1 MQVLSEISIPIPC
14 HEDWNKMSATEQGR
28 FCNTC
33 SKTVVDFSGMSNEEI
48 IHYLNKHTGSL
59 CGRFENTQLKPPRTI
74 SKKLK
79 VFLYALFSVFL
90 VQVSEGAF
98 AQTIS
103 DTIIQNKDELCT
115 IYGRI
120 TDEKGQGL
128 EYATVMILQ
137 DGVIKGRA
145 KTDFNGYYT
154 IYPLLKGSYNLKVS
168 YIGMETEEMN
178 EIPLSSK
185 RKVDLQMRKSNKRV
199 MGGIMFRTVTMPF
212 FDPSNPGQQ
221 IMRKEDMKHM
231 PVR

>member
-1 MQVLSEISIPIPC
+1 MQTLSDIYIPIPC
-14 HEDWNKMSATEQGR
+14 HENWDVMTLAEQGR
-28 FCNTC
+28 FCNAC

-48 IHYLNKHTGSL
+48 IHYLNKHTGRV
-59 CGRFENTQLKPPRTI
+59 CGRFENTQLKSPKTI

-79 VFLYALFSVFL
+79 MFLYALFSVFL
-90 VQVSEGAF
+90 VQMNEGAF

-103 DTIIQNKDELCT
+103 ETTIQNKEESCT

-120 TDEKGQGL
+120 TDEKGQSL
-128 EYATVMILQ
+128 EFATVMVIQ
-137 DGVIKGRA
+137 DGIIKGGT

-154 IYPLLKGSYNLKVS
+154 IYPLLKGTYNLKVS
-168 YIGMETEEMN
+168 YIGLETEEMN

-185 RKVDLQMRKSNKRV
+185 RKVDLQMRKDNKRV